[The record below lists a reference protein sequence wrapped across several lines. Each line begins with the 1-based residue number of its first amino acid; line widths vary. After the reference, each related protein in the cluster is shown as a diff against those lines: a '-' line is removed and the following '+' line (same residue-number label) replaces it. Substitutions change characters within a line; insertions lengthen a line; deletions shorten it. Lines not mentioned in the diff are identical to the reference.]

1 MGRSF
6 TRLFKIISLFI
17 MFTMGT
23 TFVVAQNCNIPT
35 NVSTTNVLNF
45 SATINWDVDTSVNR
59 YRIRYREVGVGS
71 WQYNHN
77 VPSLGFFNLTGL
89 SSSLNYEWQ
98 LKAICSSGNL
108 PASGWSSLQ
117 TFTTTNYPVDCNN
130 TPNGIAWIDSCGNC
144 VGGTTG
150 SLSCITLLI
159 PFISL

>member
-59 YRIRYREVGVGS
+59 YRLRYREVGVGS

-77 VPSLGFFNLTGL
+77 VPSLGFFNLSVAISGASSFMVRNFGIKNNLFFFPTL
-89 SSSLNYEWQ
+89 SDQ
-98 LKAICSSGNL
+98 
-108 PASGWSSLQ
+108 
-117 TFTTTNYPVDCNN
+117 
-130 TPNGIAWIDSCGNC
+130 
-144 VGGTTG
+144 
-150 SLSCITLLI
+150 
-159 PFISL
+159 